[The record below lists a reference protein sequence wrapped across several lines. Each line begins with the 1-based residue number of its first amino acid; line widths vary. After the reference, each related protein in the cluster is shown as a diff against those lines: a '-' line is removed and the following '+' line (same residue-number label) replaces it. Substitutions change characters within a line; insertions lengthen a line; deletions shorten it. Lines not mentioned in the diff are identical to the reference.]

1 MGNHLGPV
9 TESERGH
16 SINPVGNQQTQLV
29 QLQKR
34 LLRSYPRDT
43 KAILE
48 VVTASVLVIVLDNN
62 NPCGFFGIHFY
73 IPYPREGVWVTI
85 LNIIDKSDKKLSR
98 IYVHLSDTS

>member
-29 QLQKR
+29 QLHKR

-48 VVTASVLVIVLDNN
+48 VVTASVLVIVPDNN
-62 NPCGFFGIHFY
+62 NPCGFLVY
-73 IPYPREGVWVTI
+73 ILGHYFKYYRQIRQKVEPDLCTFV
-85 LNIIDKSDKKLSR
+85 
-98 IYVHLSDTS
+98 